1 MFGVTSRSGIRVGD
15 LTISHPRLSSVPLPI
30 LQLTG
35 PRARMQLDPSDMRQ
49 ATTRN
54 GVSVWIVPGRK
65 GLCAAAV
72 DPSSYSFPF
81 RYDSGAGAGCSGS
94 IAQAELYGA
103 GVGICRSAGYSSHYG
118 VLPNAHPTR
127 TIRTGPHT
135 HMSIRPPD
143 GVYIYRTRQ

>member
-1 MFGVTSRSGIRVGD
+1 
-15 LTISHPRLSSVPLPI
+15 
-30 LQLTG
+30 
-35 PRARMQLDPSDMRQ
+35 MRE

-103 GVGICRSAGYSSHYG
+103 GVGICCSAGYSSHYG
-118 VLPNAHPTR
+118 VLPDAHPTR